1 MANQPLPHPTKMFKV
16 IDQANGLMEEYNE
29 RLERLVEKDGKFGA
43 RGRCPWEAMKEMGL
57 DTERIKREYVSL
69 MGAIEV
75 KAKAETLIRMS
86 SDIENALR
94 ELNVPSVAQPSV
106 EMEWVS
112 GHPAMMRLDM
122 DETLERVF
130 ITRDDIV
137 NAPAGP
143 PPSRRAV
150 TQLVHW
156 ANRPNEFHK
165 QLLGVHKK
173 AEFVGDEQAEEEAA
187 DMTLQELR
195 ALIKQF
201 AS

>member
-1 MANQPLPHPTKMFKV
+1 MKDSPLPHPTKMFKV
-16 IDQANGLMEEYNE
+16 IAEANGLMDEYNE
-29 RLERLVEKDGKFGA
+29 RLERLVAEDGKFGA
-43 RGRCPWEAMKEMGL
+43 RGRCPWKAMAEMGW
-57 DTERIKREYVSL
+57 DTDRIKREYLS
-69 MGAIEV
+69 MTHTQEV
-75 KAKAETLIRMS
+75 KTKAEALIRMS
-86 SDIENALR
+86 SDIEDALR
-94 ELNVPSVAQPSV
+94 ELGVPSVAQPSA

-122 DETLERVF
+122 DDKLERVF

-143 PPSRRAV
+143 PPSHRAV

-165 QLLGVHKK
+165 QLLTVHRK